1 MSLLNGRLAG
11 LTALAALAASP
22 ALAQAT
28 PPAAAPPAA
37 PPAAAPAPNDP
48 VLAIVNGQEIHASDV
63 AEAAQSVPE
72 QMRSVP
78 PNVLYPMVL
87 DQLIDRKALVA
98 EAQKMGLPKDPAVQR
113 QITRAEDQALQNAL
127 LSREIGP
134 SITEAAIKAKYDAD
148 YANKPAETE
157 IHAHHILVAT
167 EDEAKQVIAELKKGG
182 DFAALAKQ
190 HSTDPGGQQGGDLGW
205 FKKSEMVPEF
215 ADAAF
220 ALKPGETSQTP
231 VKTQFGWHVIHV
243 DEVRQA
249 PPPTLEQVHDE
260 IRQQL
265 ISEGVQKVLTTA
277 RADVKIERFN
287 MDGTPVKPTD
297 TAVPPPAP
305 AAKASPVPP
314 AKK

>member
-11 LTALAALAASP
+11 LTALAALAVTP
-22 ALAQAT
+22 ALAQPAAT
-28 PPAAAPPAA
+28 PAP

-98 EAQKMGLPKDPAVQR
+98 EAQKLGLPKDPAVQR

-127 LSREIGP
+127 LSRQIGP

-265 ISEGVQKVLTTA
+265 ISDGVQKVLTTA